1 MEIKTQKEIIL
12 YMNRVTRNA
21 FYTGISELD
30 YRHKYTTYIKYIY
43 ECYPHAEI
51 YEYCLFVS
59 KSKYGIGGRVDSIS
73 IFYNEK
79 NERKHT
85 RIIIGFVN
93 KKTSKY
99 F

>member
-12 YMNRVTRNA
+12 YMNRVQNNA

-30 YRHKYTTYIKYIY
+30 YRHKYSNYINYIY
-43 ECYPHAEI
+43 KCYPNAKI
-51 YEYCLFVS
+51 YEYCLFAS

-73 IFYNEK
+73 IFYKEN
-79 NERKHT
+79 NERKHI
-85 RIIIGFVN
+85 RVVIGYVN